1 MVSNEVCKSLGGI
14 FLGGA
19 LAAGLFFGGAAP
31 GPLFGEF
38 FPEPLI
44 RSSREGL
51 FISFSWKKETKQRKS
66 TGCTD
71 FSKNRALQAKTQKL
85 GALLLKQFAFLY
97 AYSYPIF
104 LT

>member
-1 MVSNEVCKSLGGI
+1 MI
-14 FLGGA
+14 FRGR
-19 LAAGLFFGGAAP
+19 AP
-31 GPLFGEF
+31 GPLFRGIPPDPLFGEGVPRTSSF
-38 FPEPLI
+38 RDAVPDPV

-85 GALLLKQFAFLY
+85 GAMLLKQFAFLN
-97 AYSYPIF
+97 AYSHPIF

>member
-1 MVSNEVCKSLGGI
+1 MI
-14 FLGGA
+14 FRGR
-19 LAAGLFFGGAAP
+19 AP
-31 GPLFGEF
+31 GPLFRGAA
-38 FPEPLI
+38 PDPV

-71 FSKNRALQAKTQKL
+71 FSKNRPLQAKTQKL
-85 GALLLKQFAFLY
+85 GATLLKQFAFLN
-97 AYSYPIF
+97 AYSHPIF